1 MIIFVDLNRKGKDGI
16 MRIIESIRIIASNHT
31 YHRIE
36 SYVSLNQIIR
46 IIASNHTN
54 EVPMPANAVL
64 SPGTLQKRSFTYERG
79 A

>member
-1 MIIFVDLNRKGKDGI
+1 MIIIVDLNRKGKDGI
-16 MRIIESIRIIASNHT
+16 MRI
-31 YHRIE
+31 IE

-64 SPGTLQKRSFTYERG
+64 SPGTLQKTSFTYERG